1 MAESSVKRKKNRSEE
16 VGQGFRA
23 PAQVRTFVETL
34 AGKRDPITEKDF
46 TKAELKQIREAIE
59 RSRKRGSK
67 SSTVDYFDYGDDKAR
82 EMSTTKDYSVLPG
95 DAARNTLG
103 RFKYEKTPEGR
114 LVATDTYDFKDDLVD
129 RNPNIPK
136 SKDYEGMS
144 ALGKAKKLLVDS
156 FNPSMGAHTT
166 LPSRIGSAFIGKTA
180 RPVRVDLGEA
190 GFKKGGK
197 VKSSSASKRA
207 DGCAVRGK
215 TRGRMV

>member
-1 MAESSVKRKKNRSEE
+1 MAESGVTRKKNRSKE

-46 TKAELKQIREAIE
+46 TKAELKQIRDAIE
-59 RSRKRGSK
+59 RSRARGGK
-67 SSTVDYFDYGDDKAR
+67 TVQYKDYGDDR
-82 EMSTTKDYSVLPG
+82 IRRDYSVLPG

-103 RFKYEKTPEGR
+103 RFNYEKTPEGR
-114 LVATDTYDFKDDLVD
+114 LVATDTYDFKDDMVKEVQLLGG
-129 RNPNIPK
+129 NIPR
-136 SKDYEGMS
+136 SEDYEGLTT
-144 ALGKAKKLLVDS
+144 AQKVKRLAKDTLDPKTGG
-156 FNPSMGAHTT
+156 FNT
-166 LPSRIGSAFIGKTA
+166 LPSRVGSAFIGKTA